1 MPKNSDPGARL
12 PRNSDPGARLPKNSD
27 PGALL
32 PRNSEPG
39 TRFAAGPDRLP
50 RNSEPGILLPTN
62 SDPGLLFCHI
72 PDLSQPLMKS
82 CRDSRVSNCKGS
94 TESGSAEKTNI
105 TNCNYTLKSNFTLC
119 EHQQS
124 TSYSPLYQKKSGGGV
139 NPKMTKSDRGE
150 GD

>member
-105 TNCNYTLKSNFTLC
+105 TNCNYILLKVILLYVNINNQHLILLFTKKKVGEGSTLK
-119 EHQQS
+119 
-124 TSYSPLYQKKSGGGV
+124 
-139 NPKMTKSDRGE
+139 
-150 GD
+150 